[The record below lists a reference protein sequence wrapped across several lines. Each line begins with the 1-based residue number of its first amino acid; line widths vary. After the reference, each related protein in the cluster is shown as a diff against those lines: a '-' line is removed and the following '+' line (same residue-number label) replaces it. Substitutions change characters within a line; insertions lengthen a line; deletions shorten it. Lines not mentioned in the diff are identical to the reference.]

1 MSEQIDPIEAGLTW
15 SISAAA
21 DQLGVAAATLRT
33 WDRRYG
39 VGPAERTDGGHRRYT
54 TPDIDRVRT
63 MADLIAAGASPESA
77 ARAVL
82 DAGPPVAG

>member
-1 MSEQIDPIEAGLTW
+1 MSEHIDPVEAHLTW
-15 SISAAA
+15 SVSAAA

-54 TPDIDRVRT
+54 STDIDRVRT
-63 MADLIAAGASPESA
+63 MAELIAAGASPESA

-82 DAGPPVAG
+82 DVAPPVEE